1 MSMNNSIKNVLI
13 AEDHAVVR
21 IGTKMLLKRFRPEA
35 TVVGV
40 DNFTDVINSLK
51 EQSFDLII
59 LDINMPG
66 GNNLKMI
73 ETIRVYQPGIYILV
87 FSSYDEQMYALPY
100 LQAGADGY
108 LSKESPEEEFESAL
122 EKVESDRKYLSPSL
136 QENTISNFLANGK
149 KTVDPITALS
159 KREMDVAN
167 LLVKGYGTAEIGN
180 MLDLQLSTVST
191 FKSRIFNKLDVKNI
205 VELITKMSMVQ
216 HMDV

>member
-149 KTVDPITALS
+149 KTVDPITTLS

-180 MLDLQLSTVST
+180 MLNLQLSTVST

>member
-1 MSMNNSIKNVLI
+1 MNNIKNVLI

-21 IGTKMLLKRFRPEA
+21 IGTKMLLKRFRPNVD
-35 TVVGV
+35 VVGV
-40 DNFTDVINSLK
+40 DNFTDVINNLK
-51 EQSFDLII
+51 ERVFELII

-73 ETIRVYQPGIYILV
+73 ETIRTYQPSIYILV

-108 LSKESPEEEFESAL
+108 LSKEAPEEEFEAAL
-122 EKVESDRKYLSPSL
+122 EKVENQKKYLSTTL
-136 QENTISNFLANGK
+136 QENTISNFLSTGK
-149 KTVDPITALS
+149 KSVDPITTLS

-180 MLDLQLSTVST
+180 MLNLQLSTVST
-191 FKSRIFNKLDVKNI
+191 FKSRIFNKLDVKNV
-205 VELITKMSMVQ
+205 VELITKMSMIQ
-216 HMDV
+216 HLEG